1 MQIAQPA
8 TKSVR
13 VPEALFEYWKP
24 EGEVSKKLTE
34 LSVLELLRERRITA
48 SRAAELLGVPVH
60 DLLDLM
66 GRNRVPYLDYAEGDV
81 DREFKS
87 LAKALDA

>member
-1 MQIAQPA
+1 MQPA

-24 EGEVSKKLTE
+24 EDEVSKKLTE

-48 SRAAELLGVPVH
+48 SRGKH
-60 DLLDLM
+60 LDLRISVPGNFGN
-66 GRNRVPYLDYAEGDV
+66 GRGGVIEPGTISTGATMASFCWFG
-81 DREFKS
+81 
-87 LAKALDA
+87 